1 MSYPPQLAYP
11 SLEAPWGQPSFGAI
25 DASPSLWSEFSAPTI
40 APSALQT
47 RASPLT
53 VAPYELESY
62 IELNLPT
69 IEEPRMAPQP
79 TTSQQIAAS
88 SPSSPEGTPSHLSPR
103 TSWSGA
109 SSPTPQHQKAA
120 CPPNSTSATDTNP
133 AMDTLM
139 QMIAWPAGGARSV
152 AAKKRPRSEHEYTK
166 DKHLMTEK
174 RRREDMSEAIDTIHR
189 IMPES
194 RMDKKL
200 TKVDILQDA
209 AVYFAKLQSVALAL
223 IEENAQLRARCQQA
237 AQERGASSS
246 NFGI

>member
-1 MSYPPQLAYP
+1 MSYLLQPVFP
-11 SLEAPWGQPSFGAI
+11 SLEAPWGQPSFGPI

-40 APSALQT
+40 APAALQN

-53 VAPYELESY
+53 VAPFELENY

-69 IEEPRMAPQP
+69 IEEPRMEPRP
-79 TTSQQIAAS
+79 TSSQQIAAS
-88 SPSSPEGTPSHLSPR
+88 NPSSPEGTPSHLSPR
-103 TSWSGA
+103 SSWSGA
-109 SSPTPQHQKAA
+109 SSPTPQHQKACA
-120 CPPNSTSATDTNP
+120 PTSTSASDANP
-133 AMDTLM
+133 AMELLM

-209 AVYFAKLQSVALAL
+209 AIYFAKLQNVALAL
-223 IEENAQLRARCQQA
+223 IEENAQLRARCQQ
-237 AQERGASSS
+237 RGDSSS
-246 NFGI
+246 NLGN